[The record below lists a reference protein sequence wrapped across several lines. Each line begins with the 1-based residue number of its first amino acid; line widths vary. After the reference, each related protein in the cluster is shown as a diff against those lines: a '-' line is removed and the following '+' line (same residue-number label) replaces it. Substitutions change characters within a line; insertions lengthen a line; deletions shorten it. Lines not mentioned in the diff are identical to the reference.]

1 MSTLIDPRAVVD
13 PSAVIADDVTIGPFS
28 IIGPDVVI
36 GDATWVGPH
45 VVING
50 PTTIGRENRIF
61 QFASVGEIP
70 QDRKYAGEPTRLE
83 IGDRN
88 VIREYV
94 SINRGTVQEEG
105 VTRIGSDNWIMAY
118 VHIAHD
124 CMIGDHTIFANNAS
138 LAGHVSIADYTIL
151 GGFTLVH
158 QFCSIGAY
166 AFSSFGSVISKDV
179 PPYVMVAGNPAKA
192 RGLNVEGLK
201 RNGFSGAAQKAL
213 RDAYK
218 IIYRSNYKLDEAL
231 SILRSKVEGHDEL
244 AILVSFIEKQTRGIV
259 R

>member
-1 MSTLIDPRAVVD
+1 MIDPRAVVD
-13 PSAVIADDVTIGPFS
+13 PAASIADSATIGPFS
-28 IIGPDVVI
+28 VIGPDVVI
-36 GDATWVGPH
+36 GGATRVGPH

-70 QDRKYAGEPTRLE
+70 QDKKYAGEPSRLE

-94 SINRGTVQEEG
+94 TINRGTVQEEG
-105 VTRIGSDNWIMAY
+105 ATRIGNDNWIMAY
-118 VHIAHD
+118 VHIAHA
-124 CMIGDHTIFANNAS
+124 CRVGNHTVFANNAS
-138 LAGHVSIADYTIL
+138 LAGHVSIADYAIL

-158 QFCSIGAY
+158 QFCAIGAY
-166 AFSSFGSVISKDV
+166 AFSSFGSVVSKDV
-179 PPYVMVAGNPAKA
+179 PPYVMVAGNPARV
-192 RGLNVEGLK
+192 RGLNSEGLK
-201 RNGFSGAAQKAL
+201 RKGFPDSVQKVL

-218 IIYRSNYKLDEAL
+218 TIYRSNHTLDKAL
-231 SILRSKVEGHDEL
+231 SILGAKTNDCEEL
-244 AILVSFIEKQTRGIV
+244 AVLVSFLRKQTRGIV

>member
-1 MSTLIDPRAVVD
+1 LIDPRAVVD
-13 PSAVIADDVTIGPFS
+13 PAASIADSVTIGPFS
-28 IIGPDVVI
+28 VIGPDVVI
-36 GDATWVGPH
+36 GEATWVGPH

-50 PTTIGRENRIF
+50 PTTIGRKNRIF

-70 QDRKYAGEPTRLE
+70 QDKKYAGEPSRLE

-94 SINRGTVQEEG
+94 TINRGTVQEEG
-105 VTRIGSDNWIMAY
+105 ATRIGNDNWIMAY
-118 VHIAHD
+118 VHIAHA
-124 CMIGDHTIFANNAS
+124 CRVGNHTVFANNAS
-138 LAGHVSIADYTIL
+138 LAGHVSIADYAIL

-158 QFCSIGAY
+158 QFCAIGAY

-179 PPYVMVAGNPAKA
+179 PPYVMVAGNPARV
-192 RGLNVEGLK
+192 RGLNSEGLK
-201 RNGFSGAAQKAL
+201 RKGFPDSVQKVL

-218 IIYRSNYKLDEAL
+218 TIYRSNHTLDEAL
-231 SILRSKVEGHDEL
+231 SILGTKANDCEEL
-244 AILVSFIEKQTRGIV
+244 AVLVSSLEKQTRGIV

>member
-1 MSTLIDPRAVVD
+1 MSTLIDPQ
-13 PSAVIADDVTIGPFS
+13 AVIDPAARIADSATIGPFS
-28 IIGPDVVI
+28 VIGPDVVI
-36 GDATWVGPH
+36 GEATWVGPH

-70 QDRKYAGEPTRLE
+70 QDKKYAGESSRLE

-94 SINRGTVQEEG
+94 TINRGTAQEEA
-105 VTRIGSDNWIMAY
+105 VTRIGNDNWIMAY

-124 CMIGDHTIFANNAS
+124 CIVGNHTVFANNAS
-138 LAGHVSIADYTIL
+138 LAGHVSIADYAIL

-158 QFCSIGAY
+158 QFCAIGTH

-179 PPYVMVAGNPAKA
+179 PPYVMVAGNPARP
-192 RGLNVEGLK
+192 RGLNSEGLK
-201 RNGFSGAAQKAL
+201 RKGYSDSVQKVL

-218 IIYRSNYKLDEAL
+218 TIYRSNHTLEEAL
-231 SILRSKVEGHDEL
+231 SILGKKASECEEL
-244 AILVSFIEKQTRGIV
+244 AIFVSFIEQKTRGIV